1 MHLGESEKLQSL
13 SLIQVM
19 SLLPDRLYPGI
30 QSISTIVP
38 WSTGS
43 EVLVVKSKIFG
54 NSVHF
59 SGKTNPD
66 IYIKVLSRISDR
78 LS

>member
-1 MHLGESEKLQSL
+1 MHLGESKKLQSL

-59 SGKTNPD
+59 SEKNN
-66 IYIKVLSRISDR
+66 IEVISMEV
-78 LS
+78 